1 MFLRISV
8 KMLFLTS
15 DLQQNTGIRFNV
27 VLADAMDPV
36 GSELLT
42 EIPKV
47 SLFVQSLLLVW

>member
-27 VLADAMDPV
+27 VLADAI
-36 GSELLT
+36 GSCGE
-42 EIPKV
+42 
-47 SLFVQSLLLVW
+47 